1 MSQSGIVA
9 VRGAVLVLVAIAAPA
24 LAYMGPGAG
33 LSAIGSLLALIAAA
47 VAGLFGFVWFPI
59 KRLLK
64 GRRKAA
70 PDTVSA
76 TETGSPA
83 SR

>member
-9 VRGAVLVLVAIAAPA
+9 VRGAVLLLAAVAAPA

-47 VAGLFGFVWFPI
+47 VAGLFGFIWFPV
-59 KRLLK
+59 KRLLR
-64 GRRKAA
+64 RRKAV
-70 PDTVSA
+70 PDAVSA
-76 TETGSPA
+76 TEPGSPA
-83 SR
+83 SQ

>member
-1 MSQSGIVA
+1 MSQSVRAAAAA
-9 VRGAVLVLVAIAAPA
+9 VSLVLAALAAPA

-59 KRLLK
+59 KRMMRN
-64 GRRKAA
+64 RRKHAVDEA
-70 PDTVSA
+70 SA
-76 TETGSPA
+76 TEPGTPA
-83 SR
+83 SQ

>member
-1 MSQSGIVA
+1 MSQSGSLA
-9 VRGAVLVLVAIAAPA
+9 VRGAVLALAALAAPA

-64 GRRKAA
+64 GRRQAA
-70 PDTVSA
+70 ADTVSA
-76 TETGSPA
+76 SEPGSPA
-83 SR
+83 SQ